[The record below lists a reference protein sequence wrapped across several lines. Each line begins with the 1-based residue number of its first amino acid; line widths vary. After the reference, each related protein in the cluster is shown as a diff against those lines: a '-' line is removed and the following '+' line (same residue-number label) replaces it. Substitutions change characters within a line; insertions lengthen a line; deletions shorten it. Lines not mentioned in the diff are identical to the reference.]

1 MVKAIFTF
9 KKSVNVTFLLMFK
22 QCSLTLNDPIP
33 DKVKK
38 LTSNEAPQRSVKI
51 KI

>member
-9 KKSVNVTFLLMFK
+9 KKSVNVTFLLMYK
-22 QCSLTLNDPIP
+22 QRSLTLIDPIP

-38 LTSNEAPQRSVKI
+38 LS
-51 KI
+51 